1 MNNMKK
7 FKATFIKIPTI
18 INSKDRF
25 VQLAEQTII
34 TDKENLEIKIPK
46 GYALVNYIEFLPDI
60 IDITVKDEK
69 LKN

>member
-1 MNNMKK
+1 MKK